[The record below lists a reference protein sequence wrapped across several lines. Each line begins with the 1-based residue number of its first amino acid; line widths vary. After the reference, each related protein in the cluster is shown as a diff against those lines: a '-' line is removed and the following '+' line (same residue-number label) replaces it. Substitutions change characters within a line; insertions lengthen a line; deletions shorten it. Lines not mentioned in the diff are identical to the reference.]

1 MKPQYLLNLKDLQLL
16 LVAAILQTQYFL
28 DGGGSGGGLTL
39 VVFQTVL
46 LFVVGYGAQAESD
59 FLFRF
64 AHLNDLEIVLIA
76 HVNWRFLG
84 PAASGIARNFG
95 KMAQAFH
102 AFGELDK
109 SSKTGQP
116 AHAAMPHFAHLAALK
131 VTLPCVG
138 LPLIDTASN

>member
-1 MKPQYLLNLKDLQLL
+1 MKQQYLLNLKDLQLL

-76 HVNWRFLG
+76 HVNWRFLAP
-84 PAASGIARNFG
+84 PASRLARNFG

-102 AFGELDK
+102 PLAVLHK
-109 SSKTGQP
+109 NSTTSQP
-116 AHAAMPHFAHLAALK
+116 PHPPRPPH
-131 VTLPCVG
+131 P
-138 LPLIDTASN
+138 